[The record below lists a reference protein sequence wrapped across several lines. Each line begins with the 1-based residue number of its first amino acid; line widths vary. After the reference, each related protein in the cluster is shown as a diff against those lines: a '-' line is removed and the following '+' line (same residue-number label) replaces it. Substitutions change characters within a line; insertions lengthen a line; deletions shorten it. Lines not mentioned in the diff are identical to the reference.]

1 MQLMGSNSNMQQKS
15 GTQPNWKDLAD
26 GIGIGMSVLGSYLQD
41 CIVKNCRSMFDYG
54 VTIVVVNN
62 CT

>member
-26 GIGIGMSVLGSYLQD
+26 GIGIGMSVWGFRTYK
-41 CIVKNCRSMFDYG
+41 IVLWK
-54 VTIVVVNN
+54 IVVV
-62 CT
+62 CLIMV